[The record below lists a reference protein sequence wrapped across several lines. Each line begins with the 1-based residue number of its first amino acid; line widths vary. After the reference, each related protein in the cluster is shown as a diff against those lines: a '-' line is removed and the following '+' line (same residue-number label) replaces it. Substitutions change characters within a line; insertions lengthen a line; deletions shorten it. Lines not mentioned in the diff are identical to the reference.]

1 MEAIVP
7 FDETE
12 SVQVFIE
19 NEAES
24 SIKNTYDEKTLA
36 FIKSDTVSS
45 PYPFPYGFVVGT
57 LSGDG
62 DCVDCFVVTDQ
73 GLKSGSLVECKP
85 IHLLE
90 QVEDGEV
97 DHKVLAVPAD
107 KSGEIGDPEVEA
119 IRGFIRTVF
128 AHVPGKTMELGALHA
143 ADKARE
149 YIRRC
154 TT

>member
-1 MEAIVP
+1 MGAIVP
-7 FDETE
+7 SEDTE
-12 SVQVFIE
+12 CVQVFIE
-19 NEAES
+19 NEADS
-24 SIKNTYDEKTLA
+24 PIKNTYDEKTLA

-45 PYPFPYGFVVGT
+45 PYPFPYGFIVGT

-73 GLKSGSLVECKP
+73 ALKSGSLVNCRP

-97 DHKVLAVPAD
+97 DHKVLAVLAD
-107 KSGEIGDPEVEA
+107 SSGEIGEPDIEA
-119 IRGFIRTVF
+119 IRRFIRTVF
-128 AHVPGKTMELGALHA
+128 AHVPGKTMELGPLHA
-143 ADKARE
+143 QEQAQD

-154 TT
+154 TM